1 MAEGVR
7 AVDLLH
13 LIDRLEEMVAE
24 ARRMPVGGGA
34 ILDRKRLLDL
44 IDQMRVAVPA
54 AVREAQE
61 VLQAREEVL
70 QAAELQARQMRV
82 DAQVQVNEMLTTH
95 AVTRAAEE
103 QGRRILEEAKRR
115 SEEILDETERQAGLR
130 LDDVRKTAEAQMG
143 EADRYA
149 LELLQRLDTQLNAF
163 SGSIRD
169 SINLISSQ
177 PPVQVAE
184 TAPVRDMSPDE
195 WEDADEDDDEDAE
208 TSDGDRERTGE
219 HDGHDDRER

>member
-1 MAEGVR
+1 MVQGAR

-24 ARRMPVGGGA
+24 SRRMPVGGGV
-34 ILDRKRLLDL
+34 ILDRRKLLEL
-44 IDQMRVAVPA
+44 IDQMRVAVPP

-61 VLQAREEVL
+61 ILQAREEVL

-82 DAQVQVNEMLTTH
+82 DAQVQVNEMVKDH

-103 QGRRILEEAKRR
+103 RGRQVLGEAKKR
-115 SEEILDETERQAGLR
+115 SEEMLDETERQAALR
-130 LDDVRKTAEAQMG
+130 LEEVRRTAEAQMG

-149 LELLQRLDTQLNAF
+149 LELLQRLDAQLGAF

-177 PPVQVAE
+177 PAVEVPE
-184 TAPVRDMSPDE
+184 PRIEEMDLRPDE
-195 WEDADEDDDEDAE
+195 EGEGEEEEDEDDERR
-208 TSDGDRERTGE
+208 DG
-219 HDGHDDRER
+219 

>member
-34 ILDRKRLLDL
+34 IIDRKRLLDL

-95 AVTRAAEE
+95 AITRAAED
-103 QGRRILEEAKRR
+103 QGRRMLEEAKRR

-130 LDDVRKTAEAQMG
+130 LDEVRKTAEAQMG

-177 PPVQVAE
+177 PPVEVPE
-184 TAPVRDMSPDE
+184 PSPVRDMRPDE
-195 WEDADEDDDEDAE
+195 WEGADGDEEDEDGHAADGADEYEGR
-208 TSDGDRERTGE
+208 DG
-219 HDGHDDRER
+219 